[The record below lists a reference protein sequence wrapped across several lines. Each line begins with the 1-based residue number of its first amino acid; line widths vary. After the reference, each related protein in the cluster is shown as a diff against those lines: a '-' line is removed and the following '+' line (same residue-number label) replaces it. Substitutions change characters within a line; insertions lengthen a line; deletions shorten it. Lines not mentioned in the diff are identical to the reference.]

1 MIAAET
7 HLPGEQHHQQ
17 ISIERQ
23 GLASLEGMLRLR
35 SCVGIGA
42 VPEQMGA
49 LPPRA
54 SIRRASAPLQRGESI
69 NTLSGRPSDRLR
81 VISQLLAP
89 KLRRNAQ
96 PQECTA
102 PCGWAHPCEVRPM
115 GAKWAG
121 SNCRQVPRSMQRAST
136 QKGTPPW
143 VARRHHRSPAAR
155 HTFSMT
161 VSGSGSALGGNPITT
176 QLGQQGLGQQ
186 PWWVEQW
193 MELINS
199 YRYKKRLERAW
210 AYARSGNVI
219 SIRFEGRRVHARV
232 QGTEAEPYKVKLWL
246 DVLSDEDWGYVL
258 EALGQKAR
266 WSAQLLA
273 GLMPQDIERA
283 FAASGRR
290 LFPFKLQ
297 EVRSE
302 CSCPDKANPC
312 KHTSAVYYLMGDRF
326 SEDPF
331 VLFQLRGRSRDQLLA
346 DLAVQRRKQLAAAG
360 GGSRPAARHVPH
372 PVHPAVSDPG
382 RWWSYTAALDP
393 DLVVITPAMEG
404 DTGLDEAGELPLAA
418 EPRFPEANRLFLER
432 LRDQGTRMAQL
443 AMAQAMGPGG

>member
-1 MIAAET
+1 M
-7 HLPGEQHHQQ
+7 
-17 ISIERQ
+17 
-23 GLASLEGMLRLR
+23 
-35 SCVGIGA
+35 
-42 VPEQMGA
+42 
-49 LPPRA
+49 
-54 SIRRASAPLQRGESI
+54 PL
-69 NTLSGRPSDRLR
+69 
-81 VISQLLAP
+81 
-89 KLRRNAQ
+89 
-96 PQECTA
+96 
-102 PCGWAHPCEVRPM
+102 
-115 GAKWAG
+115 
-121 SNCRQVPRSMQRAST
+121 ST
-136 QKGTPPW
+136 
-143 VARRHHRSPAAR
+143 PA
-155 HTFSMT
+155 
-161 VSGSGSALGGNPITT
+161 ITT

-210 AYARSGNVI
+210 TYAREGNVV

-232 QGTEAEPYKVKLWL
+232 QGTDPEPYKVKLWL

-273 GLMPQDIERA
+273 GVMPQDIERA
-283 FAASGRR
+283 FAASGKR

-312 KHTSAVYYLMGDRF
+312 KHTSAVFYLMGDRF

-331 VLFQLRGRSRDQLLA
+331 VLFQLRGRSRTQLLA
-346 DLAVQRRKQLAAAG
+346 DLAAQRRRQLAAAA
-360 GGSRPAARHVPH
+360 GSRPQPAAPPVPH
-372 PVHPAVSDPG
+372 PVHGAITDPS

-404 DTGLDEAGELPLAA
+404 DTGLEEAGELPLAA
-418 EPRFPEANRLFLER
+418 EPRFPEANRLFLEHLRAEGGR
-432 LRDQGTRMAQL
+432 LGQL
-443 AMAQAMGPGG
+443 AMARAMGAGA